1 MKNCFISQRLVDVIN
16 DYSPAISIVETV
28 DKEATE
34 LFEKLNPVLTNG
46 HRDNIITRLLDKN
59 VPREVADVITQLV
72 VNVPHDSVNK
82 GYTDDEIRA
91 TIVSR
96 HYQNEIELQQVRDYL
111 DAVAVEL
118 FPDEPV
124 PTEPAPDEST
134 STDPAPTG
142 SAVPGTPSPA

>member
-1 MKNCFISQRLVDVIN
+1 MKNCFINRKLVDVIN
-16 DYSPAISIVETV
+16 DYSPVVTIIETI

-34 LFEKLNPVLTNG
+34 LFEKLNPVLSNG
-46 HRDNIITRLLDKN
+46 HRDNIITRLLDRN

-72 VNVPHDSVNK
+72 VNVPHDSGNK

-111 DAVAVEL
+111 DAVAAEL
-118 FPDEPV
+118 FPDEPA
-124 PTEPAPDEST
+124 PAEPAPAE
-134 STDPAPTG
+134 PAP
-142 SAVPGTPSPA
+142 AEPAPGTPSPA

>member
-1 MKNCFISQRLVDVIN
+1 MKNCFISKKLVDVIN
-16 DYSPAISIVETV
+16 DYSPAVSMIETI

-34 LFEKLNPVLTNG
+34 LFEKLNPVLSNG
-46 HRDNIITRLLDKN
+46 HRDNIITRLLDRN

-72 VNVPHDSVNK
+72 VNVPHDSGNK

-111 DAVAVEL
+111 DAVAAEL
-118 FPDEPV
+118 FPDEPAPAEPAPAEPA
-124 PTEPAPDEST
+124 PTEPTP
-134 STDPAPTG
+134 G
-142 SAVPGTPSPA
+142 SPSPA

>member
-1 MKNCFISQRLVDVIN
+1 MKNCFINRKLVDVIN
-16 DYSPAISIVETV
+16 DFSPAVSIVETI

-34 LFEKLNPVLTNG
+34 LFEKLNPVLNNG

-72 VNVPHDSVNK
+72 VNVPHDSGNK
-82 GYTDDEIRA
+82 GYSDDEIRA

-111 DAVAVEL
+111 DAVAAEL
-118 FPDEPV
+118 FPDEPAPVEPV
-124 PTEPAPDEST
+124 P
-134 STDPAPTG
+134 TDPAPTDP
-142 SAVPGTPSPA
+142 APAAPGTPSPA

>member
-1 MKNCFISQRLVDVIN
+1 MKNCFINRNLVDVIN
-16 DYSPAISIVETV
+16 DFSPAVPIVETI

-72 VNVPHDSVNK
+72 VNVPHDSGNK
-82 GYTDDEIRA
+82 GYTDEQIQA

-111 DAVAVEL
+111 DAVAAEL
-118 FPDEPV
+118 FPDEP
-124 PTEPAPDEST
+124 A
-134 STDPAPTG
+134 DPAPV
-142 SAVPGTPSPA
+142 APAP

>member
-1 MKNCFISQRLVDVIN
+1 MKNCFINRNLVDVIN
-16 DYSPAISIVETV
+16 DYSPAVSIVETI

-34 LFEKLNPVLTNG
+34 LFEKLNPVLNNG

-72 VNVPHDSVNK
+72 VNVPHDNGNK
-82 GYTDDEIRA
+82 GYSDDEIRA

-111 DAVAVEL
+111 DAVAAEL
-118 FPDEPV
+118 FPD
-124 PTEPAPDEST
+124 EPAPDEST

>member
-1 MKNCFISQRLVDVIN
+1 MKNCFINKKLVDVIN
-16 DYSPAISIVETV
+16 DYSPNVSIIETI

-34 LFEKLNPVLTNG
+34 LFEKLNPVLSNA
-46 HRDNIITRLLDKN
+46 HRDNIITRLLDRN

-72 VNVPHDSVNK
+72 VNVPHDSGNK

-111 DAVAVEL
+111 DAVAAEL
-118 FPDEPV
+118 FPDEPAPAEPAPAEPA
-124 PTEPAPDEST
+124 PTEPT
-134 STDPAPTG
+134 SG
-142 SAVPGTPSPA
+142 SPSPA

>member
-1 MKNCFISQRLVDVIN
+1 MKNCFINRKLVDVIN
-16 DYSPAISIVETV
+16 DYSPAVTIIETI

-34 LFEKLNPVLTNG
+34 LFEKLNPVLSNG
-46 HRDNIITRLLDKN
+46 HRDNIITRLLDRN

-72 VNVPHDSVNK
+72 VNVPHDSGNK

-111 DAVAVEL
+111 DAVAAEL
-118 FPDEPV
+118 FPDESAPV
-124 PTEPAPDEST
+124 EPAPTEPTPTEPAS
-134 STDPAPTG
+134 
-142 SAVPGTPSPA
+142 GTPSPA

>member
-1 MKNCFISQRLVDVIN
+1 MKNCFINKKLVDVIN
-16 DYSPAISIVETV
+16 DYSPNVSIIETI

-34 LFEKLNPVLTNG
+34 LFEKLNPVLSNG
-46 HRDNIITRLLDKN
+46 HRDNIITRLLDRN

-72 VNVPHDSVNK
+72 VNVPHDSGNK

-111 DAVAVEL
+111 DAVAAEL

-124 PTEPAPDEST
+124 PAEPTPTEPAPTE
-134 STDPAPTG
+134 PTPG
-142 SAVPGTPSPA
+142 SPSPA

>member
-1 MKNCFISQRLVDVIN
+1 MKNCFICQRLVDVIN
-16 DYSPAISIVETV
+16 DYSPAISIVETI

-46 HRDNIITRLLDKN
+46 HRENIITRLLDKN

-72 VNVPHDSVNK
+72 VNVPHDSGNK

-118 FPDEPV
+118 FPDEPTEPVPSEPV
-124 PTEPAPDEST
+124 PTEPAP
-134 STDPAPTG
+134 A
-142 SAVPGTPSPA
+142 APGTPSPA

>member
-1 MKNCFISQRLVDVIN
+1 MKNCFINRKLVDVIN
-16 DYSPAISIVETV
+16 DYSPNVSIIETI

-34 LFEKLNPVLTNG
+34 LFEKLNPVLSNG
-46 HRDNIITRLLDKN
+46 HRDNIITRLMDKN

-72 VNVPHDSVNK
+72 VNVPHDSGNK

-111 DAVAVEL
+111 DAVAAEL

-124 PTEPAPDEST
+124 PAEPAPAE
-134 STDPAPTG
+134 PAPAEPAPG
-142 SAVPGTPSPA
+142 SPSPA

>member
-1 MKNCFISQRLVDVIN
+1 MKNCFINRKLVDVIN
-16 DYSPAISIVETV
+16 DYSPAVTIIETI

-34 LFEKLNPVLTNG
+34 LFEKLNPVLSNG
-46 HRDNIITRLLDKN
+46 HRDNIITRLLDRN

-72 VNVPHDSVNK
+72 VNVPHDSGNK

-111 DAVAVEL
+111 DAVAAEL
-118 FPDEPV
+118 FPDDPTPTEPTPV
-124 PTEPAPDEST
+124 EPTPTEPA
-134 STDPAPTG
+134 
-142 SAVPGTPSPA
+142 PGTPSPA

>member
-1 MKNCFISQRLVDVIN
+1 MKNCFINRNLVDVIN
-16 DYSPAISIVETV
+16 DYSPAISIVETI

-34 LFEKLNPVLTNG
+34 LFEKLNPVLNNG

-72 VNVPHDSVNK
+72 VNVPHDSGNK

-91 TIVSR
+91 SIVSR

-111 DAVAVEL
+111 DAVASEL
-118 FPDEPV
+118 FPDDPAPAA
-124 PTEPAPDEST
+124 PTEPAPT
-134 STDPAPTG
+134 APASVEP
-142 SAVPGTPSPA
+142 APGTPSPA

>member
-1 MKNCFISQRLVDVIN
+1 MKNCFINRKLVDVIN
-16 DYSPAISIVETV
+16 DYSPVVNIIETI

-34 LFEKLNPVLTNG
+34 LFEKLNPVLSNG
-46 HRDNIITRLLDKN
+46 HRDNIITRLLDRN

-72 VNVPHDSVNK
+72 VNVPHDSGNK

-111 DAVAVEL
+111 DAVAAEL

-124 PTEPAPDEST
+124 PTEPASAE
-134 STDPAPTG
+134 PAP
-142 SAVPGTPSPA
+142 AEPAPGTPSPA

>member
-1 MKNCFISQRLVDVIN
+1 MKNCFINRNLVDVIN
-16 DYSPAISIVETV
+16 DYSPAISIVETI

-34 LFEKLNPVLTNG
+34 LFEKLNPVLSNG

-72 VNVPHDSVNK
+72 VNVPHDGGNK

-118 FPDEPV
+118 FPDD
-124 PTEPAPDEST
+124 PADPDPA
-134 STDPAPTG
+134 DPAPVDP
-142 SAVPGTPSPA
+142 APAAPGTPSPA

>member
-1 MKNCFISQRLVDVIN
+1 MKNCFINKKLVDVIN
-16 DYSPAISIVETV
+16 DYSPNVSIIETI

-34 LFEKLNPVLTNG
+34 LFEKLNPVLSNG
-46 HRDNIITRLLDKN
+46 HRDNIITRLLDRN

-72 VNVPHDSVNK
+72 VNVPHDSGNK

-111 DAVAVEL
+111 DAVAAEL
-118 FPDEPV
+118 FPDEPAPAEPV
-124 PTEPAPDEST
+124 PDEPAPT
-134 STDPAPTG
+134 APTSG
-142 SAVPGTPSPA
+142 SPSPA

>member
-16 DYSPAISIVETV
+16 DYSPAISIVETI

-72 VNVPHDSVNK
+72 VNVPHDGGNK

-111 DAVAVEL
+111 DAVAAEL
-118 FPDEPV
+118 FPDDPAS
-124 PTEPAPDEST
+124 TAPAP
-134 STDPAPTG
+134 TDPA
-142 SAVPGTPSPA
+142 APGTPSPA

>member
-1 MKNCFISQRLVDVIN
+1 MKNCFINRNLVDVIN
-16 DYSPAISIVETV
+16 DYSPAISIVETI

-34 LFEKLNPVLTNG
+34 LFEKLNPVLSNG

-72 VNVPHDSVNK
+72 VNVPHDSGNK

-118 FPDEPV
+118 FPDD
-124 PTEPAPDEST
+124 PAPD
-134 STDPAPTG
+134 DPAP
-142 SAVPGTPSPA
+142 AAPAPAAPAPADPAPGTPSPA